1 MDINGSIDESFSW
14 LEWYLMRDSVPKI
27 NSQAKKKLFETF
39 DSTKTEDQI
48 KMELLKHKETVFIF
62 KQNFGKN
69 KINFFH
75 NLSLIGGSFYNRQEH
90 FGAIQGIDEGVTSVI
105 TPDMPQLLE
114 VSTIAVQVPSMEEY
128 RA

>member
-14 LEWYLMRDSVPKI
+14 LEWYLMRDSAPKI

-39 DSTKTEDQI
+39 DSTKTEDQT
-48 KMELLKHKETVFIF
+48 KM
-62 KQNFGKN
+62 
-69 KINFFH
+69 
-75 NLSLIGGSFYNRQEH
+75 
-90 FGAIQGIDEGVTSVI
+90 GIDEGVTSVI